1 MYLKLCYL
9 ENNIMYFTSDIDNQW
24 GDDWDSRPYKCNAVP
39 HTMPCSFYI
48 NSPYSAQDI
57 NNRIIP
63 WEYTDE
69 AGGALWW

>member
-1 MYLKLCYL
+1 MKLCYL
-9 ENNIMYFTSDIDNQW
+9 KITSDIDNQW
-24 GDDWDSRPYKCNAVP
+24 GDDWDSRPYECNAVP

>member
-1 MYLKLCYL
+1 MKLCYL
-9 ENNIMYFTSDIDNQW
+9 ENNIMYFTSDIKNQW
-24 GDDWDSRPYKCNAVP
+24 GDDWDYCPYEYNAYP
-39 HTMPCSFYI
+39 HTMPCSFYL
-48 NSPYSAQDI
+48 NSPPYSAQDI